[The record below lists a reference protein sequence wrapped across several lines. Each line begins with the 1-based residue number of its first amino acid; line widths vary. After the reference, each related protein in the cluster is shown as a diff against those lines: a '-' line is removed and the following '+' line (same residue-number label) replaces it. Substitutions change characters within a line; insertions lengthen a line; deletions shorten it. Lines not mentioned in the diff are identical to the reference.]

1 MSDLIHLLKKKN
13 LNGKAIFSVYKI
25 SDWYD
30 GAISGIAKSMIDNEY
45 WFFDIVASDFKTQE
59 RIFLLLKIDDEWLN
73 GYRKLNQKPVFFRRQ
88 IKKIY
93 DNYRQ
98 KSFLMKADSI
108 DSEIYDLVE
117 LKNDMIVYFSTFNA
131 VMRQSKKNMLA
142 WFEYFSRVDNADKP

>member
-1 MSDLIHLLKKKN
+1 
-13 LNGKAIFSVYKI
+13 
-25 SDWYD
+25 
-30 GAISGIAKSMIDNEY
+30 
-45 WFFDIVASDFKTQE
+45 
-59 RIFLLLKIDDEWLN
+59 LN